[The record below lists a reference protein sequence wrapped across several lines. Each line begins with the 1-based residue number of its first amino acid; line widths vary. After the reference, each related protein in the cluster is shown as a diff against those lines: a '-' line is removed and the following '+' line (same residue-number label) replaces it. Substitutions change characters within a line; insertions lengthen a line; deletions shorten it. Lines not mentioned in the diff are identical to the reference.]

1 MASVKQTTKR
11 SYGSGGLYERSPGV
25 FLIRWRDNAGKRDSD
40 TIKGNRRKAEAELTK
55 RRISMES
62 GSFNGKKKLT
72 VGAYLQSWLE
82 TYATTN
88 CTAKTVQGYKQSINC
103 YTGPIAGITLQK
115 LDATHIQPIYA
126 GMIKRGLSNRTVD
139 ALHKALNIALNTAV
153 KQGTLKRNILDSVIA
168 PKVVKKEIEV
178 WDAETRARAMTVL
191 RESQYGDFYQLGL
204 MTGMRRGELA
214 GLKWANVNL
223 PNQQLQ
229 VVNTLQRITGQGLMN
244 GQPKTERSRRS
255 IALSPDTV
263 ALLHEIRG
271 RQITQQLEVSDA
283 WTDSGYV
290 FTDASGMPVDPNL
303 ATRAFKKVVATAGLP
318 KLTIHGLRHT
328 HATILLEQGVN
339 PKVVSERLGHASV
352 ATTMDIYSH
361 VLPDMQEKAALAID
375 AALAPK

>member
-1 MASVKQTTKR
+1 MTKR
-11 SYGSGGLYERSPGV
+11 SYGSGNILERSPGV
-25 FLIRWRDNAGKRDSD
+25 FLVRYRDNAGKRHNE
-40 TIKGNRRKAEAELTK
+40 TVRGNRKRAEAVLTE
-55 RRISMES
+55 RRTSLET
-62 GSFNGKKKLT
+62 GSFSGKKKLT
-72 VGAYLQSWLE
+72 VGAYLQDWLE
-82 TYATTN
+82 TYAVTN

-103 YTGPIAGITLQK
+103 YTGPISGITLQK

-126 GMIKRGLSNRTVD
+126 GMIKRGLSNRSVD
-139 ALHKALNIALNTAV
+139 ALHKALSIAFNTAV
-153 KQGTLKRNILDSVIA
+153 KQGTIKRNILDAVIA
-168 PKVVKKEIEV
+168 PKVIKKEVEV
-178 WDAETRARAMTVL
+178 WDTETRAKAMTIL

-223 PNQQLQ
+223 ASKHLQ

-263 ALLHEIRG
+263 SLLHEIRG
-271 RQITQQLEVSDA
+271 KQITQQLEVADA

-290 FTDASGMPVDPNL
+290 FTHPDGMPIDPNL
-303 ATRAFKKVVATAGLP
+303 ATRAFKKVVTTSGLP

>member
-1 MASVKQTTKR
+1 MTKR
-11 SYGSGGLYERSPGV
+11 SYGSGNILERSPGV
-25 FLIRWRDNAGKRDSD
+25 FLVRYRDNAGKRHNE
-40 TIKGNRRKAEAELTK
+40 TVRGNRKKAEAVLTE
-55 RRISMES
+55 RRTSLET
-62 GSFNGKKKLT
+62 GSFSGKKKLT
-72 VGAYLQSWLE
+72 VGAYLQDWLE
-82 TYATTN
+82 TYAVTN

-103 YTGPIAGITLQK
+103 YTGPVSGITLQK

-126 GMIKRGLSNRTVD
+126 EMIKRGLSNRSVD
-139 ALHKALNIALNTAV
+139 ALHKALSIAFNTAV
-153 KQGTLKRNILDSVIA
+153 KQGTIKRNILDAVIA
-168 PKVVKKEIEV
+168 PKVIKKEVEV
-178 WDAETRARAMTVL
+178 WDTETRAKAMTIL

-223 PNQQLQ
+223 ASKHLQ

-263 ALLHEIRG
+263 SLLHEIRG
-271 RQITQQLEVSDA
+271 KQMTQQLEVADA

-290 FTDASGMPVDPNL
+290 FTHPDGMPIDPNL
-303 ATRAFKKVVATAGLP
+303 ATRAFKKMVTTAGLP

>member
-1 MASVKQTTKR
+1 MAIVTKR
-11 SYGSGGLYERSPGV
+11 AY
-25 FLIRWRDNAGKRDSD
+25 D
-40 TIKGNRRKAEAELTK
+40 
-55 RRISMES
+55 S
-62 GSFNGKKKLT
+62 GSIRKKGRGWQIRYRKDGQRKYEQVTGTFKLAEKVLRERLVAIEKGEYVGKKKLT
-72 VGAYLQSWLE
+72 VGVYLQSWLE

-88 CTAKTVQGYKQSINC
+88 CSAKTVQGYRQSINC
-103 YTGPIAGITLQK
+103 YTEPIAGITLQK

-178 WDAETRARAMTVL
+178 WDAETRANAMTVL
-191 RESQYGDFYQLGL
+191 RGSQYGDFYQLGL

-223 PNQQLQ
+223 DNQQLQ

-255 IALSPDTV
+255 IALSVDTV
-263 ALLHEIRG
+263 ALLHKIRG
-271 RQITQQLEVSDA
+271 RQITQKLEVIDA

-290 FTDASGMPVDPNL
+290 FTDASGMPVDPNR
-303 ATRAFKKVVATAGLP
+303 ATRAFKKVVSTTGLP

>member
-1 MASVKQTTKR
+1 MANITKR
-11 SYGSGGLYERSPGV
+11 AY
-25 FLIRWRDNAGKRDSD
+25 D
-40 TIKGNRRKAEAELTK
+40 
-55 RRISMES
+55 S
-62 GSFNGKKKLT
+62 GSIRQKGRGWQIRYRKDGERKYEQVNGTFKQAEKVLRERLVAIEKGEYVGTKKLT
-72 VGAYLQSWLE
+72 TSAYLQDWLE
-82 TYATTN
+82 TYAVTN

-103 YTGPIAGITLQK
+103 YTAAIASITLQK

-126 GMIKRGLSNRTVD
+126 GMIKRGLSNRTAD
-139 ALHKALNIALNTAV
+139 ALHKALSIALNTAI
-153 KQGTLKRNILDSVIA
+153 KQGILKRNPLDNVIA
-168 PKVVKKEIEV
+168 PKVAKKEVEV
-178 WDAETRARAMTVL
+178 WDAEMRAKAMTVL
-191 RESQYGDFYQLGL
+191 KGSQYGDFYQLGL

-223 PNQQLQ
+223 ANKQLQ
-229 VVNTLQRITGQGLMN
+229 VVNTLQRITGQGLVN

-255 IALSPDTV
+255 IALSTDTV

-271 RQITQQLEVSDA
+271 KQMTQQLEVVDA

-290 FTDASGMPVDPNL
+290 FTSADGMPVDPNL
-303 ATRAFKKVVATAGLP
+303 ATRAFKKVLASAGLP

>member
-1 MASVKQTTKR
+1 MTKR
-11 SYGSGGLYERSPGV
+11 SYGSGNILERSPGV
-25 FLIRWRDNAGKRDSD
+25 FLVRYRDNAGKRHNE
-40 TIKGNRRKAEAELTK
+40 TVRGNRKRAEAVLTE
-55 RRISMES
+55 RRTSLET
-62 GSFNGKKKLT
+62 GSFSGKKKLT
-72 VGAYLQSWLE
+72 VGAYLQDWLE
-82 TYATTN
+82 TYAVTN

-103 YTGPIAGITLQK
+103 YTGPISGITLQK

-126 GMIKRGLSNRTVD
+126 GMIKRGLSNRSVD
-139 ALHKALNIALNTAV
+139 ALHKALSIAFNTAV
-153 KQGTLKRNILDSVIA
+153 KQGTIKRNILDAVIA
-168 PKVVKKEIEV
+168 PKVIKKEVEV
-178 WDAETRARAMTVL
+178 WDTETRAKAMTIL

-214 GLKWANVNL
+214 GLKWASVNL
-223 PNQQLQ
+223 ASKHLQ

-255 IALSPDTV
+255 IALSADTV
-263 ALLHEIRG
+263 SLLHEIRG
-271 RQITQQLEVSDA
+271 KQITQQLEVADA

-290 FTDASGMPVDPNL
+290 FTHPDGMPIDPNL
-303 ATRAFKKVVATAGLP
+303 ATRAFKKVVTTSGLP